1 MWSLTHGALRRPIKV
16 GRTCSNDDVCSTMY
30 YILYPGALRFTL
42 RPICLVHFATVP
54 FDCVINMFHCIT
66 LTCILLIINRAVG
79 KQSAVTVLVSVGK
92 YFVIIVRF
100 RNQKPGAAH
109 GGPLAPRQ
117 RSFVPIGEFGY
128 FSSGIE
134 RTETPEM
141 KSYLHFIICIYNPIN
156 TSFNMGH
163 SRTSNVGSVGLLY
176 YTRQLCVGFHVFKKS

>member
-1 MWSLTHGALRRPIKV
+1 MWSLTHDALRRPIKV

-92 YFVIIVRF
+92 YFVIVRF
-100 RNQKPGAAH
+100 RNQKPGAALR
-109 GGPLAPRQ
+109 GTRGA
-117 RSFVPIGEFGY
+117 
-128 FSSGIE
+128 FSSPPAKLCTHRGIWVLFIGD
-134 RTETPEM
+134 RTDRDTRNEKLP
-141 KSYLHFIICIYNPIN
+141 SFHHLYL
-156 TSFNMGH
+156 
-163 SRTSNVGSVGLLY
+163 
-176 YTRQLCVGFHVFKKS
+176 